1 MDIESDGEA
10 PIKPLDVEELDID
23 YQVAYHLEMALFKM
37 DETRSKVG
45 RAHPVGR
52 HCSIAITDLEKVFA
66 YWDYFIT
73 KSDAAAMEPVLED
86 GWQEKK

>member
-23 YQVAYHLEMALFKM
+23 YQVAYHLQMALSKM

-52 HCSIAITDLEKVFA
+52 HCSITITDLEKVIA
-66 YWDYFIT
+66 YWDYFIV
-73 KSDAAAMEPVLED
+73 KLED
-86 GWQEKK
+86 SWQEGI